1 MFYVRGVIL
10 TSNKSA
16 NSSKESKLVSL
27 PLIVTNPLIS
37 FWRLISFV
45 GDTPNAVAILLMV
58 SSVGLPF
65 RARVRAAG
73 SIPILEAKSFNCQ
86 PLRRH
91 RDLTLYDKS
100 LFMVTKLGKFDTKVK
115 LIYFYCQKSQLQTCF
130 IIDFYIL
137 LHWIKLTHKSI

>member
-27 PLIVTNPLIS
+27 PLIVTKPLIS

-58 SSVGLPF
+58 SSVGLPL

-73 SIPILEAKSFNCQ
+73 SIPILEAKSFSCH
-86 PLRRH
+86 PFRRQIA
-91 RDLTLYDKS
+91 LTLHDKS
-100 LFMVTKLGKFDTKVK
+100 LFIVAKLGKFDSKVK
-115 LIYFYCQKSQLQTCF
+115 YFYSYCQKSQL
-130 IIDFYIL
+130 
-137 LHWIKLTHKSI
+137 